1 MELQKIQL
9 SLEGR
14 RNSKYINQKLKMLFK
29 ELEETRNIRDKEVTG
44 ELLALM

>member
-1 MELQKIQL
+1 MELHKTQL

-14 RNSKYINQKLKMLFK
+14 RNSKYINQKLRMLFK
-29 ELEETRNIRDKEVTG
+29 ELEKTRNITDKEVTG